1 MRFTVQDMLNM
12 KLFQEAKLLWGEGGL
27 EQEVCGV
34 TIIESPDIVRFIS
47 GGEVLLTG
55 MNAFHNCSPEEF
67 RSYIVELAKKKVSAL
82 VIKRGRTVDFME
94 EKMSIIQE
102 YAQDTD
108 TPVIEIPFELA
119 FRDILNAVMEHLF
132 NEEVIRL
139 KYFKTTHDNF
149 TALSLS
155 FHSMENG
162 VQRIVDILSKL
173 IGNPIALFNQN
184 FECLATTDKRICQFT
199 IQPDAKEYTLDF
211 YSNYKYRRQEIMLDE
226 EAEKTGQYLVR
237 LNVMYNARMYLV
249 ITETDHPVNDMDFI
263 AVENAVT
270 ALKQELF
277 RQNSLADLEKKF
289 QSDIMNNILNGKV
302 HSIQELRRNSSLLGI
317 SMDATYRIVAFD
329 LAYGQNAVDLNDTI
343 KYTNILNN
351 AIAIEFPNVKIQ
363 NDMDKV
369 IVIQEVDPKKKQEE
383 YRRELK
389 EIVIKTQKRVTAT
402 KKDLKVRAGVGRMVE
417 GVEHIPESFKE
428 ATDSLMFIDILGDEN
443 EDSTSKIMIFSDMGI
458 FKLLC
463 QLSNEKEM
471 MEYVPES
478 LQKLY
483 QYKKQQRQDLI
494 LTLKTYLE
502 HNQNL
507 TKTAQDLYI
516 HYKTAAYRIE
526 RISQITGIDFDNP
539 KEVLSVRIGLVV
551 CKMIE
556 NLKK

>member
-1 MRFTVQDMLNM
+1 MGFTVQDMLDM
-12 KLFQEAKLLWGEGGL
+12 KLFQKANLLWGEKGL
-27 EQEVCGV
+27 GQEIRGV

-55 MNAFHNCSPEEF
+55 LNAFQNCSPDEF
-67 RSYIVELAKKKVSAL
+67 RNYIEELAKKKVSAL
-82 VIKRGRTVDFME
+82 VIKRGRTVDFMQ
-94 EKMSIIQE
+94 EKMVIIRE
-102 YAQDTD
+102 YSNNTE
-108 TPVIEIPFELA
+108 TPVIEIPFEMP
-119 FRDILNAVMEHLF
+119 FRDILNTIMEHLF

-184 FECLATTDKRICQFT
+184 LECQATTDKRIQQFE

-211 YSNYKYRRQEIMLDE
+211 YSNYKYRRQEISLEDSQ
-226 EAEKTGQYLVR
+226 KIGQYLVR

-249 ITETDHPVNDMDFI
+249 ITELEHPVSDMDFI

-302 HSIQELRRNSSLLGI
+302 HSIQELRRDSSLLGI
-317 SMDATYRIVAFD
+317 SMDAAYRIVAFN
-329 LAYGQNAVDLNDTI
+329 LGYGMNQVDLNDTV

-369 IVIQEVDPKKKQEE
+369 IVIQEVDATKKQEE
-383 YRRELK
+383 YRQELK
-389 EIVIKTQKRVTAT
+389 EIVMKIQKRVAST

-417 GVEHIPESFKE
+417 GIEHIPDSFKE

-443 EDSTSKIMIFSDMGI
+443 EDGQSKIMIFSDMGI

-463 QLSNEKEM
+463 QLSDEKEM

-483 QYKKQQRQDLI
+483 HYKKQQRQDLI

-539 KEVLSVRIGLVV
+539 NEVLSVRIGLVV